1 MFNPNLEH
9 QDRHE
14 DGGGHAEA
22 GVLLVHSHHQ
32 ARVVQE
38 VLVLSHPARDV
49 IIKPT
54 NGRGDSSVLG
64 PPTSAERPYQGATKR
79 CCLSWLTNSALVY
92 EHNCGGRG
100 GVVGSQPMSTA
111 VHRSPNA

>member
-1 MFNPNLEH
+1 MENKVLTDLEH
-9 QDRHE
+9 KDGHE

-49 IIKPT
+49 IINPT
-54 NGRGDSSVLG
+54 NR
-64 PPTSAERPYQGATKR
+64 R
-79 CCLSWLTNSALVY
+79 
-92 EHNCGGRG
+92 
-100 GVVGSQPMSTA
+100 
-111 VHRSPNA
+111 